1 MSAALVQ
8 TSHAREGR
16 FWFALAAAAIF
27 LGAFLLFQV
36 ELLIAKP
43 ILPWFGGS
51 AAVWLACL
59 LFFQVALLGG
69 YLYAH
74 LLAKYVPPKLQAFLH
89 GGLLAGSLVFLPI
102 IPSESWKPSGG
113 EDPLPLILG

>member
-1 MSAALVQ
+1 M
-8 TSHAREGR
+8 
-16 FWFALAAAAIF
+16 ALASPSSAQAWGAGRLWVGMAELTIF

-36 ELLIAKP
+36 ELLIAKM

-59 LFFQVALLGG
+59 LFFQLALLCG

-74 LLAKYVPPKLQAFLH
+74 LLATRLAPLMQARIH
-89 GGLLAGSLVFLPI
+89 GVLVIASLALLPI
-102 IPSESWKPSGG
+102 IPSESW
-113 EDPLPLILG
+113 